1 MTDLT
6 LEDLRRKK
14 TAAENMLSRLTIK
27 TPTAEDMPTIRRALA
42 VYCAVLTMSIIRK
55 KEEQNGVGI

>member
-1 MTDLT
+1 MADLT

-14 TAAENMLSRLTIK
+14 AAAEDMLSRLTIE
-27 TPTAEDMPTIRRALA
+27 TPTGDDMPTIRRALA

-55 KEEQNGVGI
+55 KEAATCK

>member
-1 MTDLT
+1 MADLT

-14 TAAENMLSRLTIK
+14 AGVEDMLSRLTIE
-27 TPTAEDMPTIRRALA
+27 TPTGGDMPTIRRALA

-55 KEEQNGVGI
+55 KEEQNGIGV